1 MHRVT
6 VTPAAGEQGDL
17 IVKPYSSWA
26 IKANL
31 NVEID
36 LLVED
41 LEPFITNQIM
51 GFIQATASG
60 YNLNAALVV
69 RYHRCMKQELETIN
83 TTENSILIWPL

>member
-36 LLVED
+36 VLVED
-41 LEPFITNQIM
+41 LKPFISNQIM

-60 YNLNAALVV
+60 YNLNAVLVV
-69 RYHRCMKQELETIN
+69 RYHRSIKQELETIY
-83 TTENSILIWPL
+83 TENSILIWQL

>member
-36 LLVED
+36 VLVED
-41 LEPFITNQIM
+41 LKPFITNQIM

-60 YNLNAALVV
+60 YNLNAVLVV
-69 RYHRCMKQELETIN
+69 RYHRSMKQELETIY
-83 TTENSILIWPL
+83 TDNSILIWPL